1 MGKSKMKT
9 KVKTNH
15 PPTPLKPAAKPS
27 HLWTGTGTDF
37 GTALEKWA
45 AAHMETIALLC
56 LIAYLVVG
64 IIIGIIIIGALPF
77 EAQVIA
83 MVSYIVL
90 GLLGWLPW
98 QLRE

>member
-1 MGKSKMKT
+1 MGKSEIDYS
-9 KVKTNH
+9 
-15 PPTPLKPAAKPS
+15 PTPLKPAAKPS
-27 HLWTGTGTDF
+27 HLWTGTGTEL

-45 AAHMETIALLC
+45 AAHVETVALLC

-64 IIIGIIIIGALPF
+64 IIIGIVIVGALPF

-83 MVSYIVL
+83 MVSYVVF